1 MKIKHYDPSF
11 NHKQTGWNQGK
22 KRKDRR
28 CMYMFLNDLRKKC
41 FAENQGFHKE
51 KLFTIYRIF
60 FFIISLQN
68 FP

>member
-28 CMYMFLNDLRKKC
+28 CMYMFLNDLRIKC

-51 KLFTIYRIF
+51 KLF
-60 FFIISLQN
+60 
-68 FP
+68 